1 MSKQCRFLLAVL
13 LTGLLAH
20 YGAFAQNNISGPLSG
35 TLGPGVYTVIGNCEV
50 QAGQT
55 LTIVPGTRFE
65 HTGAYYWMIYGR
77 LNAEGTEAQPIEF
90 VRQQPILSHRWRGI
104 RFMPGASNLS
114 SVDWCDFDYV
124 YTYYAGGALYLDG
137 VNITISNC
145 TITNCQAD
153 EGAGVYAINC
163 STGLIIEGCT
173 INNNT
178 AGIGTGMSLEA
189 SSGAVVRNNVIHHNS
204 STNT

>member
-1 MSKQCRFLLAVL
+1 MFTQCRFLLIVI
-13 LTGLLAH
+13 LTVCLAQF
-20 YGAFAQNNISGPLSG
+20 GAFAQDNISGPLSG
-35 TLGPGVYTVIGNCEV
+35 TLGPGIYTVVGNCEV

-55 LTIVPGTRFE
+55 LIIVPGTRFE
-65 HTGAYYWMIYGR
+65 HIGAYYWMIYGR
-77 LNAEGTEAQPIEF
+77 LNAEGTETQPIEF

-104 RFMPGASNLS
+104 RFETGASNQS
-114 SVDWCDFDYV
+114 SLDWCHLDYV
-124 YTYYAGGALYLDG
+124 YTYYAGGAVYLNG

-153 EGAGVYAINC
+153 EGAGIYAINC
-163 STGLIIEGCT
+163 STGLIIENCT

-178 AGIGTGMSLEA
+178 AGIGTGISLEA